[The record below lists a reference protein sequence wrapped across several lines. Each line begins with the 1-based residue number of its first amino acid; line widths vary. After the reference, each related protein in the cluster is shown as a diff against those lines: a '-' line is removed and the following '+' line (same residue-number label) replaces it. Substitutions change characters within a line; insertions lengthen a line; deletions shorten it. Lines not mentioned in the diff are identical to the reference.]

1 MSKASSQPVADSN
14 IASAI
19 CLSPFSVDL
28 IASLALALAVS
39 S

>member
-1 MSKASSQPVADSN
+1 MSKASSQAVADSN

-19 CLSPFSVDL
+19 HLSPFSAEL
-28 IASLALALAVS
+28 IAALVLALAVS

>member
-1 MSKASSQPVADSN
+1 MSKAPSQPVADSN

-19 CLSPFSVDL
+19 CLSPFSAEL
-28 IASLALALAVS
+28 IAALALALAVS